1 MHGVVVVYSIDVCW
15 GRAGLGPGRVF
26 GVSAVEKSTL
36 DGVINKNFLLLFF
49 GGWKSKAMVIEDLV
63 GPIVFKKFLL

>member
-1 MHGVVVVYSIDVCW
+1 MY
-15 GRAGLGPGRVF
+15 AGAEQDWDLEESLL